1 MNTEILHAKLKE
13 NFGFEK
19 FRPNQEDIIN
29 SILSGQDTLAIMPT
43 GGGKSICFQLPA
55 LVLPGITIV
64 ISPLIALMKDQVDSL
79 KANGIPA
86 CYINSSQ
93 SSDEQQSHIQN
104 LKDGKVK
111 LIYVAPESLSYL
123 ENAFSQITIS
133 LIAID
138 EAHCISS
145 WGHDF
150 RPAYTNLWYL
160 KNRFPSTPILALTA
174 TADKAT
180 RTDICDQLNLNNP
193 VVFVASFDRQ

>member
-1 MNTEILHAKLKE
+1 MLNIELSTMNFEVKTPQMNTEILHAKLKE

-79 KANGIPA
+79 KANGISA
-86 CYINSSQ
+86 CSINSSQ
-93 SSDEQQSHIQN
+93 SNEEQQSHIQN
-104 LKDGKVK
+104 LKDNKTK
-111 LIYVAPESLSYL
+111 LVYIAPESLSYL
-123 ENAFSQITIS
+123 DIIFNDLNVS

-138 EAHCISS
+138 EAHCIS
-145 WGHDF
+145 
-150 RPAYTNLWYL
+150 
-160 KNRFPSTPILALTA
+160 
-174 TADKAT
+174 
-180 RTDICDQLNLNNP
+180 
-193 VVFVASFDRQ
+193 